1 MASRKSYHSHIA
13 QPLPGRHW
21 FYRATLLMLVTSG
34 LALIVMSK
42 AGNPAIT
49 KLRTSINDAV
59 MPVLAVAASP
69 FDVVHDAGVW
79 MKEMVSLRAEN
90 ISLKNQNVQLLQW
103 QAAAKDLEEEN
114 RSLRELLNA
123 VPSRKRSYITARVVS
138 DLGGPY
144 VHSALLNG
152 GSEQGIN
159 KDQAVINES
168 GLAGRVVDVGKTSA
182 RVLLLTDINSRV
194 PVMAEKAHEKAILAG
209 SNNDTLNL
217 TYLTANSA
225 IQEGDRLVTS
235 GDGGV
240 FPPGIP
246 VGIVTSIEKG
256 AVSVQP
262 FVDPIKIEY
271 VSILDYSL

>member
-13 QPLPGRHW
+13 QPLSGRHW
-21 FYRATLLMLVTSG
+21 FYRATLLMLVTFG
-34 LALIVMSK
+34 IALIVMSK
-42 AGNPAIT
+42 AGNPAIG

-90 ISLKNQNVQLLQW
+90 IALKNQNLQLLQW
-103 QAAAKDLEEEN
+103 QATAKDLEEEN

-152 GSEQGIN
+152 GSEQGIK